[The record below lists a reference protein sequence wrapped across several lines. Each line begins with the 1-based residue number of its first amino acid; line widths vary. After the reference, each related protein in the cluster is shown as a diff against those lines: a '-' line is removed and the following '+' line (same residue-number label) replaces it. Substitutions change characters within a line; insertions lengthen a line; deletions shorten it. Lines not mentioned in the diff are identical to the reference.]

1 MNRDTIYSSAV
12 LDLDKPAVVMLPQ
25 TQGRYMSMQVI
36 SQDHYAYAVSKP
48 GRYTIDQAKVGSRYA
63 YLIVR
68 TFIDANSAEDIAAA
82 NRLQDALRIEGGGKG
97 KLEIPDWN
105 REQMLTARDALNTLA
120 KLGMST
126 SHAFGMKDE
135 VDPVEHFVG
144 TAVGWGGLP
153 EKYAFYI
160 MGSLKENDGRPYAVT
175 LKGGP
180 CRCVLVHY
188 RLRCRRLYYRE

>member
-1 MNRDTIYSSAV
+1 
-12 LDLDKPAVVMLPQ
+12 
-25 TQGRYMSMQVI
+25 
-36 SQDHYAYAVSKP
+36 
-48 GRYTIDQAKVGSRYA
+48 
-63 YLIVR
+63 
-68 TFIDANSAEDIAAA
+68 
-82 NRLQDALRIEGGGKG
+82 
-97 KLEIPDWN
+97 
-105 REQMLTARDALNTLA
+105 
-120 KLGMST
+120 MST

-160 MGSLKENDGRPYAVT
+160 MGSLKENDGRPYEVT

-188 RLRCRRLYYRE
+188 RLRCRRTQQLPVSLEGMELCHPSVLTG